1 MMAQGLSKAI
11 SIKHNHRGRKR
22 KTMTQCSLAYTDPC
36 SECAQYGN
44 RSPSQAVRRLNDLEM
59 MLQELKG

>member
-1 MMAQGLSKAI
+1 
-11 SIKHNHRGRKR
+11 
-22 KTMTQCSLAYTDPC
+22 MTQCSLAYTDPC

-59 MLQELKG
+59 MLQELKRMIADLNKRLTIRINPVFLDYH